1 MKKPAAPKREGG
13 SSLEGR
19 ELGKF
24 AEFGFDRVEIR
35 KVARAVVDLGVL
47 DDPGFIDEESGA
59 FGNPAHDKVLFG
71 EELIVGDAIGFR
83 SLMIV
88 VGKEL
93 EANTFLFSPCCL
105 GKWIISGNSENF
117 AVQISVSPKT
127 GGDVAKLLRADTGEG
142 HRDEKD

>member
-1 MKKPAAPKREGG
+1 MKKPAAPQREGG

-59 FGNPAHDKVLFG
+59 FGNPTHD
-71 EELIVGDAIGFR
+71 
-83 SLMIV
+83 
-88 VGKEL
+88 
-93 EANTFLFSPCCL
+93 
-105 GKWIISGNSENF
+105 
-117 AVQISVSPKT
+117 
-127 GGDVAKLLRADTGEG
+127 
-142 HRDEKD
+142 